1 MATCTWRY
9 ATDFWPG
16 CFTRFYPPLL
26 RHGWHASTSSFC
38 FWELAKA
45 SRALRACMLWINFQA
60 GLAMSSRPHGTQR
73 TCECK
78 DLYCICFKIGDS
90 SALHNLLNHL
100 TFKRL
105 SRKLWFWYPKSIGV
119 FPFTMTKSGWLEGPD
134 ACDSLM
140 TPICMRS
147 AKLKTALISAS
158 WSTDPSWMLLGK
170 VRKSNNLKMMIL
182 GIPLF

>member
-1 MATCTWRY
+1 MQPISGPDVLPA
-9 ATDFWPG
+9 
-16 CFTRFYPPLL
+16 FTVPPLL
-26 RHGWHASTSSFC
+26 RHGWNASTSSFC

-60 GLAMSSRPHGTQR
+60 ALSMSSRPHGTQR

-78 DLYCICFKIGDS
+78 DLYYIYIYASRLGIRPN
-90 SALHNLLNHL
+90 NLLNHL
-100 TFKRL
+100 TFKPL
-105 SRKLWFWYPKSIGV
+105 SRKLWFWYPKSIGLSHSQWPSLDD
-119 FPFTMTKSGWLEGPD
+119 FGPD

-158 WSTDPSWMLLGK
+158 WSTDPSWM
-170 VRKSNNLKMMIL
+170 VRESPKIKWLKIDD
-182 GIPLF
+182 FRDT